1 MRKQRNCGTRANSL
15 KHKTP
20 PRCVRPTSTFLGV
33 GRILTLTYPKAILE
47 AADTNRK
54 ESPAR
59 SGRKSHPL
67 WVFMPDPGTACC
79 VRTTVSAKS
88 VNCRCSGIDIWCY
101 NLLVR
106 SKASHVIVT
115 LILSI
120 CVVCPLI
127 EMFDQWD
134 HTAQTGNDTEYAFV
148 ILGLCVGVSY
158 TFARAV
164 LRTSESLRSRRAA
177 GTDGFLP
184 TCFRSSLNLIVTP
197 VSASPPLSTLR
208 I

>member
-1 MRKQRNCGTRANSL
+1 M
-15 KHKTP
+15 
-20 PRCVRPTSTFLGV
+20 
-33 GRILTLTYPKAILE
+33 LE
-47 AADTNRK
+47 AADTIARK
-54 ESPAR
+54 AMPGQGENHAR
-59 SGRKSHPL
+59 YGYSCRIQVLRAAYARPFLPSL
-67 WVFMPDPGTACC
+67 ELQM
-79 VRTTVSAKS
+79 
-88 VNCRCSGIDIWCY
+88 NCGCSGIDIWCY
-101 NLLVR
+101 NPLVR
-106 SKASHVIVT
+106 SKASHLIVT

-127 EMFDQWD
+127 EMFDRWD
-134 HTAQTGNDTEYAFV
+134 NTAQTGNDTEYAFV

-158 TFARAV
+158 TFASAV
-164 LRTSESLRSRRAA
+164 LRTSESSRSRRAA